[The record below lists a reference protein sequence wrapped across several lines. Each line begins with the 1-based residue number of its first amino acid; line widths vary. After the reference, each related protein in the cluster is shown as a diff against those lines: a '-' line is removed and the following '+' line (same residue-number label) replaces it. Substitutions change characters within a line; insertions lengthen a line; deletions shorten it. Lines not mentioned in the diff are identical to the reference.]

1 MNVTPVTTSKAGVT
15 THRRA
20 PAPALSRFLI
30 GALLMVTTTTP
41 LRAGGFVPD
50 WVRDAVFYQIF
61 PERFANG
68 DKANDPSG
76 VAAWG
81 GIPTGR
87 NFFGG
92 DLQGIIDHL
101 DYIQDLGVNALYLNP
116 IFEATTN
123 HKYNT
128 ADYKRIDPHFGD
140 DATFKRLLDSC
151 HAHGIRVV
159 IDGVFNHTGI
169 AFFAFADIRAKGER
183 SLYKDW
189 YTIRSF
195 PVGPPSKPNY
205 ECWWGHGALPKLRTE
220 NPAVRQYLFDVTR
233 KWTAMG
239 VDGWRLD
246 VPNEIPHDFWI
257 EWRKLVKS
265 INPECY
271 IVGEIWDNASAWL
284 QGDQFDAVMNYR
296 FRDPCLKFFAQGT
309 ASPTAFDTALAHQ
322 RRDYPDAVNFALQ
335 NLLGSHD
342 TERLLTMCNRNVER
356 EKLAVLF
363 QMTYPGAPM
372 VYYGDEIGMEG
383 GKDPGCRGT
392 MIWDIKKQRADLLNW
407 YKKMI
412 ALRRAHPVWRHG
424 SFETLRANDA
434 QRVYMFMRKD
444 GDTRG
449 VVVINAGSSPARV
462 AVPLGTVGGSGL
474 WRSVHPVGNPV
485 VPDQNGDHMVVMP
498 GLSGAVYVREIA
510 SPEEGSQ

>member
-1 MNVTPVTTSKAGVT
+1 MNATPVAQKSVCCNEF
-15 THRRA
+15 RRV
-20 PAPALSRFLI
+20 PVRIPLCLFL
-30 GALLMVTTTTP
+30 GALLMVATALP
-41 LRAGGFVPD
+41 QEAAGFVPA
-50 WVRDAVFYQIF
+50 WVKDAVFYQIF

-68 DKANDPSG
+68 DKANDPRG
-76 VAAWG
+76 VEPWG
-81 GIPTGR
+81 GKPTGR

-101 DYIQDLGVNALYLNP
+101 DHIQDLGANALYLNP

-128 ADYKRIDPHFGD
+128 TDYMRIDPHFGD

-151 HAHGIRVV
+151 HARGIRVV

-169 AFFAFADIRAKGER
+169 AFFAFADVRSKGER

-195 PVGPPSKPNY
+195 PVGPPSRPNY
-205 ECWWGHGALPKLRTE
+205 ECWWGHGSLPKLRTE
-220 NPAVRQYLFDVTR
+220 NPAVRAYLFEVTR

-246 VPNEIPHDFWI
+246 VPNEIPHEFWI

-271 IVGEIWDNASAWL
+271 IVGEIWDDAAAWL

-296 FRDPCLKFFAQGT
+296 FREACLKFFAHGT
-309 ASPTAFDTALAHQ
+309 TGPTALDTALARQ
-322 RRDYPDAVNFALQ
+322 RREYADDVNFALQ

-342 TERLLTMCNRNVER
+342 TERLITLCSGNVER

-363 QMTYPGAPM
+363 QMTYPGAPT

-383 GKDPGCRGT
+383 GKDPECRAT
-392 MIWDIKKQRADLLNW
+392 MVWQRSKQKSDLHEW
-407 YKKMI
+407 YKAMI
-412 ALRRAHPVWRHG
+412 AMRRAHPVLRRG
-424 SFETLRANDA
+424 TFETVLTDDA
-434 QRVYMFMRKD
+434 RMVYVFGRKE
-444 GDTRG
+444 DTSCA
-449 VVVINAGSSPARV
+449 VVALNAGTSPARV
-462 AVPLGTVGGSGL
+462 ALPLAALAGTGPWQMVQPA
-474 WRSVHPVGNPV
+474 RKPV
-485 VPDQNGDHMVVMP
+485 VPGHDGHYTAVIPGMSGMVLLKVK
-498 GLSGAVYVREIA
+498 R
-510 SPEEGSQ
+510 

>member
-1 MNVTPVTTSKAGVT
+1 MVGV
-15 THRRA
+15 
-20 PAPALSRFLI
+20 
-30 GALLMVTTTTP
+30 ALLMLTATSP
-41 LRAGGFVPD
+41 LRAGDFVPG
-50 WVRDAVFYQIF
+50 WVKDAVFYQIF

-68 DKANDPSG
+68 DTTNDPPG
-76 VAAWG
+76 VEVWG
-81 GIPTGR
+81 GTPTGR

-92 DLQGIIDHL
+92 DLRGIIDHL
-101 DYIQDLGVNALYLNP
+101 EYIQDLGVNALYLNP

-128 ADYKRIDPHFGD
+128 ADYMRIDPHFGD
-140 DATFKRLLDSC
+140 DAAFQRLLDSC
-151 HAHGIRVV
+151 HARGIRVV
-159 IDGVFNHTGI
+159 IDGVFNHTGV

-220 NPAVRQYLFDVTR
+220 NPAVRRYLFDVTR
-233 KWTAMG
+233 KWTTMG

-271 IVGEIWDNASAWL
+271 IVGEIWDDASAWL

-296 FRDPCLKFFAQGT
+296 FRDPCLKFFVQET
-309 ASPTAFDTALAHQ
+309 ASPSTFDTALAHQ
-322 RRDYPDAVNFALQ
+322 RQDYPEPVNFALQ

-342 TERLLTMCNRNVER
+342 TERLLTMCNGDAEH

-392 MIWDIKKQRADLLNW
+392 MIWESKKQRADLLNW

-424 SFETLRANDA
+424 SFETLRTDDA
-434 QRVYMFMRKD
+434 RRIYVFARKV
-444 GDTRG
+444 GESRG

-462 AVPLGTVGGSGL
+462 AVPLGAAGGSGS

-485 VPDQNGDHMVVMP
+485 VPDQNGDHTMVIP
-498 GLSGAVYVREIA
+498 ALSAAVFMRE
-510 SPEEGSQ
+510 GK